1 MVILFKELIQLLSKI
16 TIPGIG
22 EIVYDLASHTVHILQ
37 GNLRASHSKA
47 ATHGTDSQ
55 QG

>member
-1 MVILFKELIQLLSKI
+1 LFKEFIQLLSKI

-22 EIVYDLASHTVHILQ
+22 AIVYDLASHTVHILQ